1 MHELDDYIG
10 PNQYNDVFIP
20 DNNRKVMRMISEE
33 KERTLN
39 KIKNAF
45 KFNEM
50 RRNHEYYSQTK
61 RREIKD
67 LDDYYHKK
75 DFDKLILSSEKK
87 SKYFNLKDRLY
98 YVAFKPFKYEGTI
111 KNETEN

>member
-1 MHELDDYIG
+1 
-10 PNQYNDVFIP
+10 
-20 DNNRKVMRMISEE
+20 MISEE

-39 KIKNAF
+39 RLKIAF
-45 KFNEM
+45 KFNEN
-50 RRNHEYYSQTK
+50 RRNYEYYSQPK

-67 LDDYYHKK
+67 LDEYYHKK

-98 YVAFKPFKYEGTI
+98 YAAFKPFQYEGI
-111 KNETEN
+111 FKNETEN